1 MGLQTTK
8 PGKASVMAFVE
19 PMVATLV
26 SIFNIKEGFT
36 WMGMAGVA
44 AIFLSIVLLNMK
56 GRE

>member
-1 MGLQTTK
+1 
-8 PGKASVMAFVE
+8 MAFVE

-26 SIFNIKEGFT
+26 SIFIIKEGFT

-44 AIFLSIVLLNMK
+44 AIFLSIVLLTMK